1 MVIGVE
7 GNVHVGKTTYINNNF
22 KDYNILS
29 EIKFQADMTNFNRQ
43 LYYIEEEIKRKN
55 KLQKNSILD
64 RTIISII
71 IYTKYT
77 STLSLTEKR
86 KIMNIIKKA
95 LDNNQIIKPD
105 IHLILYP
112 YKLLSV
118 NHQDLKEVK
127 KTQDS
132 LVDYDYYLNYSLF
145 FANRKESLNKII
157 NYHDYREII
166 SYKKDIFNLVTN
178 KKRIRKRTLIE
189 NDKANNNSNTKDII
203 NKINDSKEKSFLN
216 DLIILLSN
224 KSKERKLSII
234 DKIMSKVPLNNYV
247 TKIICLSKNDNII
260 KFYKVLNDRLGNM
273 SNISFNKDNSHK
285 PLLLIDLFYEIKEA
299 IKEGEI

>member
-77 STLSLTEKR
+77 NTLTLTEKR

-157 NYHDYREII
+157 NYHDYRDLE
-166 SYKKDIFNLVTN
+166 
-178 KKRIRKRTLIE
+178 E
-189 NDKANNNSNTKDII
+189 Q
-203 NKINDSKEKSFLN
+203 SKYAPYIHSLYGR
-216 DLIILLSN
+216 LHR
-224 KSKERKLSII
+224 SK
-234 DKIMSKVPLNNYV
+234 
-247 TKIICLSKNDNII
+247 C
-260 KFYKVLNDRLGNM
+260 
-273 SNISFNKDNSHK
+273 
-285 PLLLIDLFYEIKEA
+285 
-299 IKEGEI
+299 

>member
-43 LYYIEEEIKRKN
+43 LYYIEEEIKRKS

>member
-77 STLSLTEKR
+77 NTLTLTEKR

-273 SNISFNKDNSHK
+273 SNISFNKDNSYK

>member
-22 KDYNILS
+22 KDYHILS
-29 EIKFQADMTNFNRQ
+29 EIKFQVDMTSFNRQ

-77 STLSLTEKR
+77 NTLTLTEKR

-189 NDKANNNSNTKDII
+189 NDKANNNINTKDII

-216 DLIILLSN
+216 DLIILLNN

-234 DKIMSKVPLNNYV
+234 DEIMSKVPLNNYV

-260 KFYKVLNDRLGNM
+260 KFYKVINNRLGNM
-273 SNISFNKDNSHK
+273 SNISFNKDNSYK